1 MNSLWNSCLQEIEK
15 KILPENFNT
24 WFSPTFPASK
34 ENGRL
39 TIAVPNRFYEKCL
52 TENYLELIQTT
63 LNDLSIEKMEIM
75 FEVIP
80 GGLSPKPAEPAV
92 SPEPQPETEKKE
104 AEDAVAPAEPARVTP
119 AQNGFPGFPKTSN
132 PLYRTC
138 LNPKYQFDSFI
149 VGPNNQFAQAACE
162 AVSLNPGFNYNPL
175 FLYGAVGL
183 GKTHLLHAVGNEI
196 LRAHPDAKVRYLSA
210 ENFTV
215 DLIESIKR
223 DQMHSFRERYRPL
236 DVLLVDDIQ
245 FLGGKERTQ
254 EEFFYTFNSLYEYH
268 KQIVISGDRYPKDM
282 HDIEERLRSR
292 FESGLIA
299 DIIPPDLETK
309 IAIIFKKA
317 EVHKKQISQDV
328 AAFLA
333 QNIKSNIRE
342 LEGLL
347 LRVIAY
353 ASFTKRNLDMELAQE
368 VLRDFTVDKNRNFTI
383 PNILKN
389 VASFFNLKVQDLK
402 SKRRSRDISVPRQI
416 AMFICREHTSASLP
430 EIGRQFGGKDH
441 TTVIF
446 SHKKISKLVKENKE
460 IENTVDEIVKIIEQ
474 G

>member
-34 ENGRL
+34 ENNRL

-52 TENYLELIQTT
+52 TENYLDLIQDT
-63 LNDLSIEKMEIM
+63 LDNLSREKIEIM

-80 GGLSPKPAEPAV
+80 GGLSPRTPSPSPKELVKKEPEPTRAETPAETPP
-92 SPEPQPETEKKE
+92 SPPVFMQ
-104 AEDAVAPAEPARVTP
+104 RGG
-119 AQNGFPGFPKTSN
+119 NS
-132 PLYRTC
+132 YRTC
-138 LNPKYQFDSFI
+138 LNPKYRFDSFV

-162 AVSLNPGFNYNPL
+162 AVSNNPGFNYNPL

-183 GKTHLLHAVGNEI
+183 GKTHLLHSIGNEI
-196 LRAHPDAKVRYLSA
+196 LKAHPDAKVRYLSA

-268 KQIVISGDRYPKDM
+268 KQIVISADRYPKDM

-309 IAIIFKKA
+309 IAILFKKA
-317 EVHKKQISQDV
+317 ESHKKKISQDV

-353 ASFTKRNLDMELAQE
+353 ASFTKRDLDMELAQE

-383 PNILKN
+383 PNIMKTA
-389 VASFFNLKVQDLK
+389 ASFFNLKVQDLK
-402 SKRRSRDISVPRQI
+402 SKRRSREISVPRQI
-416 AMFICREHTSASLP
+416 AMYICREYTPASLP

-474 G
+474 S